1 LSGKKNVSV
10 TISEDLLREIEEWRQ
25 ICNDY
30 DLKIN
35 RGDFLAISALW
46 FIDSLN
52 EGIRCVDTKQIIKN
66 LRKWRTRYYMDYLD

>member
-1 LSGKKNVSV
+1 MSGKKNVSV